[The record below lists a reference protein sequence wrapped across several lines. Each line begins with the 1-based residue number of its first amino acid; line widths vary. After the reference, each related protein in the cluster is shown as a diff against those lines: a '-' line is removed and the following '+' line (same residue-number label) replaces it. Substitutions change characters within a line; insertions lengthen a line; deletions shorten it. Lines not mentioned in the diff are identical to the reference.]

1 MVDLLNKQDPGFSG
15 FRDKGIE
22 MVPFLKRMLDPTS
35 DTIEVDGKPA
45 TARTITVDNAVI
57 PTIVERTDEKGNKR
71 LINLED
77 VARATNR
84 SLEDVALEEAYVT
97 GNFIPTLSPDR
108 AERLSK
114 VLSREAGLRRE
125 RYSLMQQSKGLGDVE
140 MRADL
145 EPYIQDDALA
155 RLGYELARRGEVDLA
170 SYASPDPNTY
180 YGYGGGQVLGT
191 YFYEGLPPDNP
202 RAELIGEISPV
213 TRSLMATSD
222 KPAAI
227 YENAPLKLSD
237 EFVSKSRLHPAEA
250 EKDTVYERRQAGQ
263 EKDTAVHELRHA
275 AIDWLLKNTDL
286 KNNELFNKTNFPTV
300 RTEEYLMD
308 VLSMEAGEKGKE
320 AKLPEFTG
328 TRFTKKIDPEQ
339 TQRRAG
345 TDTETRGRPDAS
357 IFPEQRQLLNT
368 YANDALKDFNVP
380 DYTERQESI
389 QEEEPEKLNFFQR
402 IFGKKEGG
410 LMMAQEGQA
419 LLPMTQ
425 ATSAPQGGGPKAA
438 NPAARQ
444 ALAQAPKKAPRP
456 GSTDPRDAAVQTL
469 AQDMQ
474 KKQLASAPPQPLANA
489 QTQMGGMAA
498 PTNQAVPMMAKGGT
512 KKDAPEGLAV
522 MIGLGA
528 PPSADFER
536 AAEGNPPPGAT
547 KSEVADDQLVL
558 LSEGELVVPANVVRY
573 HGLGTYEGMRRE
585 ALMGLQGM
593 EESGQI
599 EYVSGGAKKADP
611 IDDNGGLIKA
621 QTGTTVLGA
630 PTTTNL
636 DRTIAPNT
644 QAFTVPEAASARFI
658 QNPNQPSTQLKP
670 TTQGTYRFLKRLNA
684 PNVGDYA
691 TQQLV
696 RVDKPTEYTQPSTS
710 GEQRGQSSQDFSE
723 ETSITPEQ
731 RAAEQRY
738 EELVDNRKSAAADLG
753 FTREQGVG
761 SALLGLT
768 PAGFIGGN
776 PPAGTVLLDGT
787 IADGNGN
794 SFDPITGDQVGFKG
808 GILGNIASQLG
819 LMGEPE
825 PVKFA
830 ENIKDMNRGLGVSDG
845 ARADADLAF
854 ERLDDTLPTSQTPAA
869 TSRTQETFTG
879 PEFVEQT
886 PAGLGFA
893 PEGTGVP
900 TNRGTVFDFDTT
912 PVGIAAPTVDTV
924 FDFDTTPS
932 GTIGT
937 PQRADEFANLG
948 APSGPPPIGRDVIQA
963 AIREGFERGVDA
975 SRYPAGTT
983 PMNPAEF
990 AGTRSTPMDAAEFSG
1005 TGVGATRGRGTP
1017 PTGRGPTP
1025 MDAGEFARTST
1036 ARQTEEAFRP
1046 DIQRQSAAERA
1057 DEIRAEAEGG
1067 SPFDDYSDDYNR
1079 NYDRARDSGYSRSQA
1094 DEYAYNKTAA
1104 DNEAQEQTGSD
1115 FATAVT
1121 SSDGTPVRS
1130 ESGNVVTNDYEA
1142 AEERSDDGGGC
1153 CFIMLEAR
1161 YGDGTMDEVVRRYRD
1176 EHMTVKNKRGYYKLA
1191 EVFVPLMRKYPAFK
1205 WLVTKTFADPL
1216 VSYGKYYYGQNK
1228 HGVIFAPV
1236 KAFWMKVFD
1245 VLGTDTEFVRENGEV
1260 I

>member
-1 MVDLLNKQDPGFSG
+1 
-15 FRDKGIE
+15 
-22 MVPFLKRMLDPTS
+22 
-35 DTIEVDGKPA
+35 
-45 TARTITVDNAVI
+45 
-57 PTIVERTDEKGNKR
+57 
-71 LINLED
+71 
-77 VARATNR
+77 
-84 SLEDVALEEAYVT
+84 
-97 GNFIPTLSPDR
+97 
-108 AERLSK
+108 
-114 VLSREAGLRRE
+114 
-125 RYSLMQQSKGLGDVE
+125 
-140 MRADL
+140 
-145 EPYIQDDALA
+145 
-155 RLGYELARRGEVDLA
+155 
-170 SYASPDPNTY
+170 
-180 YGYGGGQVLGT
+180 
-191 YFYEGLPPDNP
+191 
-202 RAELIGEISPV
+202 
-213 TRSLMATSD
+213 
-222 KPAAI
+222 
-227 YENAPLKLSD
+227 
-237 EFVSKSRLHPAEA
+237 
-250 EKDTVYERRQAGQ
+250 
-263 EKDTAVHELRHA
+263 
-275 AIDWLLKNTDL
+275 
-286 KNNELFNKTNFPTV
+286 
-300 RTEEYLMD
+300 
-308 VLSMEAGEKGKE
+308 
-320 AKLPEFTG
+320 
-328 TRFTKKIDPEQ
+328 
-339 TQRRAG
+339 
-345 TDTETRGRPDAS
+345 
-357 IFPEQRQLLNT
+357 
-368 YANDALKDFNVP
+368 
-380 DYTERQESI
+380 
-389 QEEEPEKLNFFQR
+389 
-402 IFGKKEGG
+402 
-410 LMMAQEGQA
+410 
-419 LLPMTQ
+419 
-425 ATSAPQGGGPKAA
+425 
-438 NPAARQ
+438 
-444 ALAQAPKKAPRP
+444 
-456 GSTDPRDAAVQTL
+456 
-469 AQDMQ
+469 
-474 KKQLASAPPQPLANA
+474 
-489 QTQMGGMAA
+489 
-498 PTNQAVPMMAKGGT
+498 
-512 KKDAPEGLAV
+512 
-522 MIGLGA
+522 
-528 PPSADFER
+528 
-536 AAEGNPPPGAT
+536 
-547 KSEVADDQLVL
+547 
-558 LSEGELVVPANVVRY
+558 
-573 HGLGTYEGMRRE
+573 
-585 ALMGLQGM
+585 
-593 EESGQI
+593 
-599 EYVSGGAKKADP
+599 
-611 IDDNGGLIKA
+611 
-621 QTGTTVLGA
+621 GA

-691 TQQLV
+691 TQQPV
-696 RVDKPTEYTQPSTS
+696 TEEKPSETTQPATS
-710 GEQRGQSSQDFSE
+710 GGQRGQSSQDFSE

-738 EELVDNRKSAAADLG
+738 EELVDNRKKAAKELG
-753 FTREQGVG
+753 YTREQGLG
-761 SALLGLT
+761 SALLNLT

-776 PPAGTVLLDGT
+776 PSAGTVLLDGT

-794 SFDPITGDQVGFKG
+794 SFDPITGEQVGFKG
-808 GILGNIASQLG
+808 GIVGNIAGQLG
-819 LMGEPE
+819 LMDRETPEDIAKTIPEASYAGLMSQAGERSIRDVIE
-825 PVKFA
+825 QA
-830 ENIKDMNRGLGVSDG
+830 
-845 ARADADLAF
+845 
-854 ERLDDTLPTSQTPAA
+854 TSQTPAA

-924 FDFDTTPS
+924 FDFNTTPS

-990 AGTRSTPMDAAEFSG
+990 AGTSRTPMDAGEFVDPLRDFG
-1005 TGVGATRGRGTP
+1005 GAGRSIDTTRRTAG
-1017 PTGRGPTP
+1017 TP
-1025 MDAGEFARTST
+1025 MDAGEFATTST

>member
-1 MVDLLNKQDPGFSG
+1 MKLLRKLKMVDFLDRQDAGFSG
-15 FRDKGIE
+15 LRDKGIE
-22 MVPFLKRMLDPTS
+22 SIPFLKRMLDPTS

-45 TARTITVDNAVI
+45 TARTITIDNMVI
-57 PTIVERTDEKGNKR
+57 PTIVERTDNDGNKR

-77 VARATNR
+77 VASATNR
-84 SLEDVALEEAYVT
+84 SLEDVALEEAEAT
-97 GNFIPTLSPDR
+97 GNFIPMLSADR

-114 VLSREAGLRRE
+114 LLSREAGLRRE

-145 EPYIQDDALA
+145 EPYIQDDALT

-170 SYASPDPNTY
+170 SYSSPDPKSLFTR
-180 YGYGGGQVLGT
+180 GGGQLMGT
-191 YFYEGLPPDNP
+191 YFSEGLPADNP
-202 RAELIGEISPV
+202 RGELIGEISPV

-227 YENAPLKLSD
+227 YENAPLEMEKR
-237 EFVSKSRLHPAEA
+237 FVS
-250 EKDTVYERRQAGQ
+250 EKGNEYRRQQAGA

-286 KNNELFNKTNFPTV
+286 KTNELFSDDKFPMK
-300 RTEEYLMD
+300 TEEYIMD
-308 VLSMEAGEKGKE
+308 RMSIETDEKGKK

-328 TRFTKKIDPEQ
+328 TRFTKDIDPEQ
-339 TQRRAG
+339 TQRRA
-345 TDTETRGRPDAS
+345 ETIPTPPFDKYGGNVK
-357 IFPEQRQLLNT
+357 EQRQLLDV
-368 YANDALKDFNVP
+368 YATDALKDFKVP
-380 DYTERQESI
+380 EYTERN
-389 QEEEPEKLNFFQR
+389 EPKPGFFQR

-410 LMMAQEGQA
+410 IMMAQEGQA

-691 TQQLV
+691 TQQPV
-696 RVDKPTEYTQPSTS
+696 TEEKPSETTQPATS
-710 GEQRGQSSQDFSE
+710 GGQRGQSSQDFSE

-738 EELVDNRKSAAADLG
+738 EELVDNRKKAAKELG
-753 FTREQGVG
+753 YTREQGLG
-761 SALLGLT
+761 SALLNLT

-776 PPAGTVLLDGT
+776 PSAGTVLLDGT

-794 SFDPITGDQVGFKG
+794 SFDPITGEQVGFKG
-808 GILGNIASQLG
+808 GIVGNIAGQLG
-819 LMGEPE
+819 LMDRETPEDIAKTIPEASYAGLMSQAGERSIRDVIE
-825 PVKFA
+825 QA
-830 ENIKDMNRGLGVSDG
+830 
-845 ARADADLAF
+845 
-854 ERLDDTLPTSQTPAA
+854 TSQTPAA

-924 FDFDTTPS
+924 FDFNTTPS

-990 AGTRSTPMDAAEFSG
+990 AGTSRTPMDAGEFVDPLRDFG
-1005 TGVGATRGRGTP
+1005 GAGRSIDTTRRTAG
-1017 PTGRGPTP
+1017 TP
-1025 MDAGEFARTST
+1025 MDAGEFATTST

-1046 DIQRQSAAERA
+1046 DIKRLSAAERA
-1057 DEIRAEAEGG
+1057 DMERAEAEGG

-1121 SSDGTPVRS
+1121 SSDGTAVRS